1 MNASPASRRA
11 LKGLLGTL
19 AAVLVLLALFVAAL
33 ALLDAN
39 HLRGP
44 LIRYLASH
52 TGREFHIDGPL
63 EAHLLSLHPSFV
75 AEHVTVGN
83 PPWSPPGNMAEI
95 DKLTVVFDL
104 PSFSHELVIRRL
116 EMDGAHLHLQ
126 RDAVGHANWHW
137 KAPGILPGKGPPLI
151 HDLSVPA
158 AHLQVEDERRHLVFD
173 GILSAGAQSSAGGDG
188 KSNEPDSHDAGS
200 APDAD
205 AAPPLRISGKG
216 RLNGHEATFIVDGD
230 PLATV
235 SHDKPYHFTL
245 DEHSSG
251 SHLTGHGSLTQP
263 LDFRFIDG
271 NLEAN
276 GADLKDLYFLVGV
289 HLIDTGP
296 YKLSGKITRRDR
308 ITELTDI
315 AATSG
320 ESDVHVQLKS
330 QLDDN
335 GRAHIE
341 LDMTSQ
347 RLRLAD
353 LGARAAGRAPEP
365 PAGEKKAL
373 LPDTPLKLEGLRK
386 ADYAVSFS
394 AQHIDAE
401 KLSFHTVAGKLTIDH
416 GVVTVPHLAGIL
428 VPVNPALPAASASA
442 AASAPPAASTS
453 ASAAAPSSDAP
464 EQKISAHLKFDA
476 KTDTPTA
483 SVDLRATNIRIA
495 QFLHKDPSQPPLDGL
510 LQGHIDLTGRGR
522 SFRDIASKA
531 DGAVT
536 VFLPQGTIRAS
547 LAELTGL
554 DFRGL
559 GLMLTKNKEDTPIRC
574 GVASFKAHDGTLTAQ
589 TLLIDT
595 DPVLITGGGTIQ
607 LDSEALDLELKGHPK
622 QLRVLRLS
630 APFSVQGTFM
640 HPVIGLEKGHRKLEL
655 VDPGH
660 AKDADCGALLA
671 AAKTDPE

>member
-44 LIRYLASH
+44 LIRYLASR
-52 TGREFHIDGPL
+52 TGREFHIGGPL
-63 EAHLLSLHPSFV
+63 EAHLLSLHPSFL
-75 AEHVTVGN
+75 AEHVTIGN

-158 AHLQVEDERRHLVFD
+158 AHLQLEDERRHLVFD
-173 GILSAGAQSSAGGDG
+173 GILSAG
-188 KSNEPDSHDAGS
+188 EP
-200 APDAD
+200 AD
-205 AAPPLRISGKG
+205 VPLTLRISGKG

-245 DEHSSG
+245 DERSSG
-251 SHLTGHGSLTQP
+251 SHLTGHGSLPQP

-271 NLEAN
+271 NLEAS
-276 GADLKDLYFLVGV
+276 GEDLKDLYFLVGV

-308 ITELTDI
+308 VTELTDI
-315 AATSG
+315 AATTG
-320 ESDVHVQLKS
+320 ESDMHVQLESK
-330 QLDDN
+330 LDDN

-353 LGARAAGRAPEP
+353 LGARATGSAPEP

-386 ADYAVSFS
+386 ADYAVSFR
-394 AQHIDAE
+394 AQHVDTE
-401 KLSFHTVAGKLTIDH
+401 KLSFHTVVGKLTIDH
-416 GVVTVPHLAGIL
+416 GVITVPHLVGVL
-428 VPVNPALPAASASA
+428 VPVNPAAPASAATSASASA
-442 AASAPPAASTS
+442 SASPAASVPTAATS
-453 ASAAAPSSDAP
+453 PTTSGDP
-464 EQKISAHLKFDA
+464 EQKISARIKFDA

-522 SFRDIASKA
+522 SFHDIASKA
-531 DGAVT
+531 DGTVT
-536 VFLPQGTIRAS
+536 VLLPQGTIRAS

-607 LDSEALDLELKGHPK
+607 LDSQALDLELKGHPK
-622 QLRVLRLS
+622 ELRVLRLS

-640 HPVIGLEKGHRKLEL
+640 HPVIGVEKGHRKLEL

-671 AAKTDPE
+671 EAKKDPE